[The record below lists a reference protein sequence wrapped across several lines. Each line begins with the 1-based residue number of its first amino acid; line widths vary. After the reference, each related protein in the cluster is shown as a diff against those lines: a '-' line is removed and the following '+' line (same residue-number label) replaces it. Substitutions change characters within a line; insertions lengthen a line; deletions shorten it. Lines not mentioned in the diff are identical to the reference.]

1 MKQGPVWRYF
11 RDISLQIWTCF
22 PLIIHQHW
30 RFTGAVLSFF
40 VCFVQISGRKELF
53 LYEPHQNSRLY
64 EAHIQEASLAYNPV
78 TKKFWRKELL
88 ESTSMVM
95 SPVDILKP
103 DYNRFPKFK
112 EAQALNCTINEGD
125 VLFMPSFWWHEV
137 QSYPSENEPRN
148 LAVNFWWV
156 FFAFLGFVSAALS
169 SPQHWLAQVQS
180 VLQLNWFPHLN
191 SSWNKEYGC
200 IILQMFMLLA
210 LHLSYQ

>member
-1 MKQGPVWRYF
+1 MQVPLMGGTLEGRIQVLHFIVRTRLPLSWLKWSRDLCGGIF
-11 RDISLQIWTCF
+11 RHISFQIWTCF
-22 PLIIHQHW
+22 PLMIHQHW
-30 RFTGAVLSFF
+30 CFTGAMLSFF
-40 VCFVQISGRKELF
+40 ACFVQISGRKELF

-64 EAHIQEASLAYNPV
+64 EAHIQEASLAFNPV

-95 SPVDILKP
+95 SPVDILNP

-137 QSYPSENEPRN
+137 QSYPSEHEPRN

-156 FFAFLGFVSAALS
+156 FFLLHGVVFFFFYIFGLAFCCPLKSTA
-169 SPQHWLAQVQS
+169 
-180 VLQLNWFPHLN
+180 
-191 SSWNKEYGC
+191 
-200 IILQMFMLLA
+200 
-210 LHLSYQ
+210 

>member
-1 MKQGPVWRYF
+1 M
-11 RDISLQIWTCF
+11 
-22 PLIIHQHW
+22 IHQHW

-156 FFAFLGFVSAALS
+156 FFFAFLGFVSAALS
-169 SPQHWLAQVQS
+169 SPQHWLAHF
-180 VLQLNWFPHLN
+180 LNW
-191 SSWNKEYGC
+191 SWSPEC
-200 IILQMFMLLA
+200 ITTKLISTSKQLME
-210 LHLSYQ
+210 

>member
-1 MKQGPVWRYF
+1 MSQVRGDWVMLILIQICIEGPGFQAVKNFEDDMMTVVKSCVLKR
-11 RDISLQIWTCF
+11 RHLNIW
-22 PLIIHQHW
+22 
-30 RFTGAVLSFF
+30 LSNGNTLGKLHYDPFDNF
-40 VCFVQISGRKELF
+40 LCQISGRKELF

-148 LAVNFWWV
+148 LAVNFW
-156 FFAFLGFVSAALS
+156 
-169 SPQHWLAQVQS
+169 
-180 VLQLNWFPHLN
+180 
-191 SSWNKEYGC
+191 
-200 IILQMFMLLA
+200 
-210 LHLSYQ
+210 